1 MTEQTGGAHRAEDAP
16 VPDDSPDPLGD
27 PEVDEAR
34 TVADDDVAGEEEDPY
49 EMRSMPTQPNPT
61 EDDPGS
67 FLNP

>member
-1 MTEQTGGAHRAEDAP
+1 MTEQTGVPED

-34 TVADDDVAGEEEDPY
+34 AAADDDVVGDEEDPY

-67 FLNP
+67 YLNP